1 MVFKMERMGFDW
13 RFAMRGKLFNFAYA
27 MNFISQS
34 AFSLVFPLG
43 IFLALGY
50 WLTNSVGAPKW
61 VFAICIVIGVLS
73 GVVSMF
79 KYIIIASKHMP
90 RAKEREEKNGK

>member
-1 MVFKMERMGFDW
+1 MESMGFDG
-13 RFAMRGKLFNFAYA
+13 RFAMRGKFFNFAYA

-34 AFSLVFPLG
+34 AFSLILPLG

-50 WLTNSVGAPKW
+50 WLTNQKGLPNW

-79 KYIIIASKHMP
+79 KYIIFASKHMP
-90 RAKEREEKNGK
+90 KAKEREDKNGK